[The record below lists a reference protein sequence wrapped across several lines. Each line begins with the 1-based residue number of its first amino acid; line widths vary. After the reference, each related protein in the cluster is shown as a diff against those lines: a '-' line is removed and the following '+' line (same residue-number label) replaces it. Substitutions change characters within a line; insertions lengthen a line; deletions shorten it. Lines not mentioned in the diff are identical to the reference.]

1 MDQVQNTPKKIGKTR
16 KVVVRCFVWLVFI
29 TFVTMIG
36 TKAYLISY
44 AELVAQDFA
53 TAESARLKKH
63 EDRARAEIIYN
74 NESGK
79 TALAKA
85 EGMKQLANYYM
96 ESKNYAAARD
106 TLLASEREVA
116 SEGDDAEHIYLRIQL
131 KRQAAMCMANCALY
145 EVSEPLLRQAGRLIE
160 HLQKQDQKRSTLARA
175 ELLNDQGIVYYL
187 WANSTKELPRRR
199 SLFEQSEQCLI
210 LSARV
215 LGGIRGDNELDGI
228 VHLRRALHQNLDLV
242 RQDLAFEPR

>member
-1 MDQVQNTPKKIGKTR
+1 MDEAATAPKKIGKAR
-16 KVVVRCFVWLVFI
+16 RVVVRCFVWLVAL

-36 TKAYLISY
+36 TKVFLISY
-44 AELVAQDFA
+44 AELVAQDFE
-53 TAESARLKKH
+53 TAQSARLKRH

-96 ESKNYAAARD
+96 ESRNYAAARD
-106 TLLASEREVA
+106 TLLASERDVA
-116 SEGDDAEHIYLRIQL
+116 SEGDDADHVYARIQL

-145 EVSEPLLRQAGRLIE
+145 EVAEPLMRQASRLID
-160 HLQKQDQKRSTLARA
+160 HLRKLDDTRATLARA
-175 ELLNDQGIVYYL
+175 ELLNDRGIVYYL
-187 WANSTKELPRRR
+187 WANSTRELPRRK
-199 SLFEQSEQCLI
+199 SLFEQSQQSFV

-215 LGGIRGDNELDGI
+215 LGSISGDAQLDGI
-228 VHLRRALHQNLDLV
+228 VHLRRALRKNLGLV

>member
-1 MDQVQNTPKKIGKTR
+1 MDQEHTTPKKIGKTR
-16 KVVVRCFVWLVFI
+16 RVVVRCFVWLVCI
-29 TFVTMIG
+29 TFVTMVG
-36 TKAYLISY
+36 TKVYLISY
-44 AELVAQDFA
+44 AELVAQDFE
-53 TAESARLKKH
+53 TAQSARLKKH

-106 TLLASEREVA
+106 TLLASERDVA

-145 EVSEPLLRQAGRLIE
+145 EVSEPLLRQAGRLID
-160 HLQKQDQKRSTLARA
+160 HLQKQDQKRGTLARA

-187 WANSTKELPRRR
+187 WANSTKELPRRK
-199 SLFEQSEQCLI
+199 SLFEQSKQCFA

-215 LGGIRGDNELDGI
+215 LGGIGGDAELDGI
-228 VHLRRALHQNLDLV
+228 VHLRRALHQNLGLV